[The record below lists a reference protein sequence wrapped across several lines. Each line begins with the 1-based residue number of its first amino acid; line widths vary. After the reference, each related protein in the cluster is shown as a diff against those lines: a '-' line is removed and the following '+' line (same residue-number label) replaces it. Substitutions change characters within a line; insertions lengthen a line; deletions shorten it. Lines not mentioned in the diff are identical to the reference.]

1 MCMYEEKDKLRLNIS
16 LVSCILNKCGYK
28 GLLSYI
34 SLETYKNVNHDEY
47 VNFEMLNRFAL
58 VSKADF
64 EHHVQKLVDSKCD
77 VILVQV
83 KEKFAILTIYIHARI
98 EGKEI
103 PEEAFQI
110 CRDAAKASQTICEH
124 CGAPGYIR
132 RDSRFWIKTLC
143 NECDIK
149 FLAE

>member
-1 MCMYEEKDKLRLNIS
+1 MKRDLELKLANKFPELFRDLDGDPQKTLMNYGCDIGDGWYKLLEE
-16 LVSCILNKCGYK
+16 CC
-28 GLLSYI
+28 
-34 SLETYKNVNHDEY
+34 
-47 VNFEMLNRFAL
+47 
-58 VSKADF
+58 
-64 EHHVQKLVDSKCD
+64 QKLVDSKCD